1 MVKQP
6 WWLVIGVILLGVN
19 KATGPLLASA
29 FLLRDSFFL
38 RSCRSY
44 LPATVAPSSR
54 AKINLS
60 AINNVGFNWFPLCA
74 RGKASG
80 EEAGGLHHFDD
91 NNNGDGYKGEYRD
104 QNDDTE
110 ESLLLNQ
117 DQLLDYSITAF
128 LSGEYDRDFA
138 EDAPAPNPLLTP
150 QDVISS
156 VLQSLR
162 QLDDP
167 EPSHGAAV
175 LMRFCVP
182 LSRGERWGDSSS
194 FSINSN
200 NSGRDG
206 KSRGAS
212 NPKLR
217 FKEILRGAITA
228 TMLARRLRS
237 SELSVLLDWTSID
250 VSEGVYS
257 VQRDDGVEI
266 GVPSS
271 SALAF
276 VNAALYF
283 EDGVEPTLVQF
294 TLRKINNVWLIDS
307 AHISQ
312 KKLFADQDS

>member
-1 MVKQP
+1 MKY
-6 WWLVIGVILLGVN
+6 
-19 KATGPLLASA
+19 AS
-29 FLLRDSFFL
+29 FPSKNM
-38 RSCRSY
+38 
-44 LPATVAPSSR
+44 LP
-54 AKINLS
+54 LS
-60 AINNVGFNWFPLCA
+60 AKGT
-74 RGKASG
+74 ASSDEA
-80 EEAGGLHHFDD
+80 EELFEYDAYDD
-91 NNNGDGYKGEYRD
+91 GN
-104 QNDDTE
+104 
-110 ESLLLNQ
+110 SLLNE
-117 DQLLDYSITAF
+117 DQMLDYSISTF

-138 EDAPAPNPLLTP
+138 EDAPAPNPLLSP
-150 QDVISS
+150 QKVVSS

-182 LSRGERWGDSSS
+182 LSRGERWGDSLMTSS
-194 FSINSN
+194 NHNN
-200 NSGRDG
+200 NSS
-206 KSRGAS
+206 KSQAVS
-212 NPKLR
+212 STKLR
-217 FKEILRGAITA
+217 WKEIMRGAITA

-237 SELSVLLDWTSID
+237 SELSVLLDWQYID
-250 VSEGVYS
+250 VTEGAYS
-257 VQRDDGVEI
+257 VQRDDGLEI